1 MHRHTAK
8 IIWNRN
14 GGDFA
19 AGKYSR
25 GHEWV
30 FDGGVRVPASSAPQI
45 VPPPLGVVEAVD
57 PEEAL
62 VAAASSCHMLS
73 FLYLAYKAGFVV
85 EGYVDDAVGEMDVNE
100 NGKSYVARITLRPK
114 IEFSGDRQPSVQDLK
129 ALHHTA
135 HEECFIANSIRSVVM
150 VEGQ

>member
-8 IIWNRN
+8 ISWNREN
-14 GGDFA
+14 GDFA

-25 GHEWV
+25 GHAWE
-30 FDGGVRVPASSAPQI
+30 FDAGIRVPASSAPQI

-85 EGYVDDAVGEMDVNE
+85 ESYVDDAVGEMDTNE
-100 NGKSYVARITLRPK
+100 NGKSYVARIALQPK
-114 IEFSGDRQPSVQDLK
+114 IAFSGDKQPTQEELET
-129 ALHHTA
+129 LHHRA
-135 HEECFIANSIRSVVM
+135 HEECFIANSIRSDVR
-150 VEGQ
+150 VESA